1 MVISAMQLKRVT
13 VILQFSLRQ
22 FFRSLVQHWFGIV
35 MLINVRDYIIQV
47 NFILPFEIAEA
58 GNMGSL
64 ASVLFLPH
72 AVRVLS
78 VWLIG
83 PKAFFALFPAS
94 LFISFLYLRHEY
106 DTFTLL
112 LITLWGALSAV
123 ISFEFL
129 RYVGFNVYPKN
140 TASINWRLLV
150 FAGCLASFINCLG
163 GAFLKSK
170 GLTTVEILELMTRYL
185 IGDIGGLLFCLVVL
199 MLALRYLRFSE
210 NSNI

>member
-1 MVISAMQLKRVT
+1 MVILAMKLKRVT

-22 FFRSLVQHWFGIV
+22 FFKSLVQHWFGIV
-35 MLINVRDYIIQV
+35 MLIHVSAFIIQV
-47 NFILPFEIAEA
+47 NFILPFEIAAA
-58 GNMGSL
+58 GHMGSL

-94 LFISFLYLRHEY
+94 LFISFLFLRHEY

-112 LITLWGALSAV
+112 LITLWGASSGV

-129 RYVGFNVYPKN
+129 RLMNLNVYPKN
-140 TASINWRLLV
+140 IANINWRLLV

>member
-1 MVISAMQLKRVT
+1 MVVLATQLKRVT

-22 FFRSLVQHWFGIV
+22 FLSSLVQHWFGIV
-35 MLINVRDYIIQV
+35 ILLHVSAFIIQV
-47 NFILPFEIAEA
+47 NFILPFEIAAA
-58 GNMGSL
+58 GHMGSL

-94 LFISFLYLRHEY
+94 LFISFLFLRHEY

-112 LITLWGALSAV
+112 LITLWGASSAV

-129 RYVGFNVYPKN
+129 RFANLNVYPKN
-140 TASINWRLLV
+140 ATCINWRLLV

-163 GAFLKSK
+163 GTFLKSE
-170 GLTTVEILELMTRYL
+170 GLAPVEILELMTRYL
-185 IGDIGGLLFCLVVL
+185 IGDIGGLLVCLVVL
-199 MLALRYLRFSE
+199 MLALRYTRFAKGAKK
-210 NSNI
+210 

>member
-1 MVISAMQLKRVT
+1 MVEMAMQLKRVT

-22 FFRSLVQHWFGIV
+22 SLSSLVQHWFGIV
-35 MLINVRDYIIQV
+35 MLLHVSAFIIQV
-47 NFILPFEIAEA
+47 NFILPFEIAAA
-58 GNMGSL
+58 GHMGSL

-94 LFISFLYLRHEY
+94 LFISFLFLRHEY
-106 DTFTLL
+106 DTFTLF
-112 LITLWGALSAV
+112 LITLCGASSAV

-129 RYVGFNVYPKN
+129 RLVNLNVYPKN
-140 TASINWRLLV
+140 IASINWRVLV
-150 FAGCLASFINCLG
+150 FAGCLASLINCLG
-163 GAFLKSK
+163 GTFLKSE
-170 GLTTVEILELMTRYL
+170 GLEPLEILELVTRYL

-199 MLALRYLRFSE
+199 MLALRYYRLSKDAKK
-210 NSNI
+210 

>member
-1 MVISAMQLKRVT
+1 
-13 VILQFSLRQ
+13 
-22 FFRSLVQHWFGIV
+22 
-35 MLINVRDYIIQV
+35 MLIHVSAFIIQV
-47 NFILPFEIAEA
+47 NFILPFEIAAA
-58 GNMGSL
+58 GHMGSL

-94 LFISFLYLRHEY
+94 LFISFLFLRHEY

-112 LITLWGALSAV
+112 LITLWGASSAV

-129 RYVGFNVYPKN
+129 RFVNLNVYPKN
-140 TASINWRLLV
+140 ATSINWRLLV

-163 GAFLKSK
+163 GTFLKSE
-170 GLTTVEILELMTRYL
+170 GLAPVEILELMTRYL
-185 IGDIGGLLFCLVVL
+185 IGDIGGLLVCLVVL
-199 MLALRYLRFSE
+199 MLALRYTRLSKGAE
-210 NSNI
+210 K

>member
-1 MVISAMQLKRVT
+1 MVILAIKLKRVT
-13 VILQFSLRQ
+13 VILQFSLRK
-22 FFRSLVQHWFGIV
+22 FFKSLVQHWFGIV
-35 MLINVRDYIIQV
+35 MLIHVSAFIIQV
-47 NFILPFEIAEA
+47 NFILPFEIAAA
-58 GNMGSL
+58 GHMGSL

-106 DTFTLL
+106 DTFTLR
-112 LITLWGALSAV
+112 LIALWGALSAV

-199 MLALRYLRFSE
+199 MLALRYLRFSVG
-210 NSNI
+210 SNV